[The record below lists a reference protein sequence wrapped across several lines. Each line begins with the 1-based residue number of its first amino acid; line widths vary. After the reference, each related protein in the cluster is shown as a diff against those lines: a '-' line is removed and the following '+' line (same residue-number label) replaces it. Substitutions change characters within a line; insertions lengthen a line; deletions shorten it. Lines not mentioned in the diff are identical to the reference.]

1 MSSKDHLSPV
11 AAQGCLRFRL
21 QQSVESSP
29 ELCDFLLLCQL
40 QMLMYQC
47 RDCLALKL
55 DIIDEY
61 ITKRS
66 I

>member
-1 MSSKDHLSPV
+1 MNSKDHFSPV

-21 QQSVESSP
+21 QQSAESAP
-29 ELCDFLLLCQL
+29 ELCDFVLLCQL
-40 QMLMYQC
+40 QMLMYLSGIT
-47 RDCLALKL
+47 LALKQG
-55 DIIDEY
+55 IIDEY